1 MGNIQEKTFRIE
13 TKKHM
18 IDKKIPNPSVVV
30 ERETSWKR
38 ALNAARRTV
47 GKEPIDKEPSREF
60 KLMSLMAEHAQ
71 IKLVEYRISF
81 TDLRQWVGVHLLR
94 HPFVI
99 PMIHS
104 QRVDRRNDIDA
115 LVDDIMSVISND
127 VKESEGFNKRDYLF
141 QGEVNDQDFYV
152 NAQTLINISRKR
164 LCSCASAETRYA
176 WQIVKDAIAEIDP
189 EMASVMVRQCVY
201 RGRCPE
207 KKCCGYY
214 KTEAFKKELDNYWL
228 LINR

>member
-1 MGNIQEKTFRIE
+1 MEKTKNQIIKKMISKRIP
-13 TKKHM
+13 K
-18 IDKKIPNPSVVV
+18 PSVIV
-30 ERETSWKR
+30 ERETSWTR

-47 GKEPIDKEPSREF
+47 GKEPIDKEPSRKF

-94 HPFVI
+94 HPFVV
-99 PMIHS
+99 PMVHS
-104 QRVDRRNDIDA
+104 QRVDRREDIDT
-115 LVDDIMSVISND
+115 LVEQVMSVIDDDIKKSD
-127 VKESEGFNKRDYLF
+127 GFNKRDYLF

-164 LCSCASAETRYA
+164 LCTCASPETRYA

-189 EMASVMVRQCVY
+189 EMAAVMVRQCVY

-207 KKCCGYY
+207 RIRCGYDL
-214 KTEAFKKELDNYWL
+214 TEAHHKEVNEYWK
-228 LINR
+228 LIGR